1 LNALLDRADAAG
13 VDEGMNQLLWQYSY
27 LQVLDFLT
35 TVAFLVH
42 GVQEAN
48 PIVRF
53 AMAVSPGVLPGLL
66 AVKGLAFLLGFYC
79 WRMGK
84 VKLLS
89 RINLLFAVLVAWN
102 LVAMIVSSVTH
113 A

>member
-1 LNALLDRADAAG
+1 
-13 VDEGMNQLLWQYSY
+13 MNQLLWQYSY
-27 LQVLDFLT
+27 LQMLDFLT

-53 AMAVSPGVLPGLL
+53 AMAVSPGILPGLL
-66 AVKGLAFLLGFYC
+66 AIKVVAFLLGFYC

-84 VKLLS
+84 VKLLT
-89 RINLLFAVLVAWN
+89 RINVLFAVLVAWN
-102 LVAMIVSSVTH
+102 LIAMIAVTVTR